1 MAGVAFVHRLVR
13 INSDQ
18 GIFVKVHKYSRG
30 IRTFSAGSVKC
41 TDTDGDKSG
50 LSNEL
55 SSRLTPLS
63 GRRRP
68 LSPLERI
75 VSLLPRDALNPEVM
89 KLREPNQP
97 DPTED
102 TQMPDTHFTPEESGP
117 KVNASD
123 TNTPGVQPN
132 RASHKGGSAAT
143 LPGERL
149 LAFGELLVVEYLKKG
164 RGEFRKMIQ
173 LQSGA
178 RLVSSWGVI
187 PHDDMV
193 GQPAGRFLK
202 TSMGIPLLIRR
213 SSLEDYVLFMKRGP
227 AITYPKVQHLSVCSG
242 VRSSISSSYTRLCLT
257 RMQPPC
263 CS

>member
-1 MAGVAFVHRLVR
+1 MTGVAFVHRLVR
-13 INSDQ
+13 INSNQ
-18 GIFVKVHKYSRG
+18 GIFVNVHKYSRW
-30 IRTFSAGSVKC
+30 IRPFLAGSVKC
-41 TDTDGDKSG
+41 TDTGADKSG
-50 LSNEL
+50 SSNEL

-63 GRRRP
+63 GRKRP

-75 VSLLPRDALNPEVM
+75 IRLLPRDALNPEVM
-89 KLREPNQP
+89 KLREPNQS

-102 TQMPDTHFTPEESGP
+102 TRMSDTHFTPEESEP
-117 KVNASD
+117 KVNDSD
-123 TNTPGVQPN
+123 RNTSGVQPN
-132 RASHKGGSAAT
+132 SASHEGGSAAT

-149 LAFGELLVVEYLKKG
+149 LAFGELLVVEYLRK
-164 RGEFRKMIQ
+164 RRSEFRKMIQ

-187 PHDDMV
+187 AHDDMV
-193 GQPAGRFLK
+193 GQAAGRFLK

-227 AITYPKVQHLSVCSG
+227 AIAYPKVQHLSVCSG
-242 VRSSISSSYTRLCLT
+242 VRSSVSSSYTRLCLT
-257 RMQPPC
+257 RMSPPC